1 MSCHLC
7 DAAVTLYMHSAFP
20 NPSPWWY
27 NLNIHS
33 QGMFYIYH
41 KDCGSFIVTRIT
53 QKIEVSK
60 KGPLPSGAS
69 VVFQSSPLRCDT
81 RPSAWCWQLSECADT
96 S

>member
-1 MSCHLC
+1 MSRHLFYA
-7 DAAVTLYMHSAFP
+7 DVTLYMHSAFP
-20 NPSPWWY
+20 KPSPWWY

-41 KDCGSFIVTRIT
+41 KDCGSFIVIRIT

-60 KGPLPSGAS
+60 KGLLPLGAR
-69 VVFQSSPLRCDT
+69 VVFRSSLPRCDT
-81 RPSAWCWQLSECADT
+81 RLSASCWQLSECVDT